1 MQSINTTELRNH
13 LPKYLADVTNGDEIL
28 VTSHGKT
35 IARISPV
42 QDERLE
48 AKKLLLKWRKTCTM
62 GDVVSPIDVEW
73 EANQ

>member
-42 QDERLE
+42 LDERLE
-48 AKKLLLKWRKTCTM
+48 AKKLLL
-62 GDVVSPIDVEW
+62 
-73 EANQ
+73 